1 MVPEPCFVSSGTL
14 LQRRVPLLEL
24 TAGTPPVFAS
34 VEYCL
39 SFPPK
44 TGDTVD
50 CRDSGGG
57 GGSGGRGRALT
68 HSRVV
73 VALPCHRHGEAYTA
87 IKAKT
92 TAARK
97 GNDRHDLVSA
107 NAIKAKTTAAG
118 KRNQTYMTLSAPQ
131 ATAKTTAPGKR
142 NDRHDLVSAT
152 SHCH

>member
-1 MVPEPCFVSSGTL
+1 M
-14 LQRRVPLLEL
+14 QRRVPLLEL
-24 TAGTPPVFAS
+24 TAGTPPPLFAS

-44 TGDTVD
+44 PGDTV
-50 CRDSGGG
+50 DSGGG
-57 GGSGGRGRALT
+57 GGGGGRGWTLT

-87 IKAKT
+87 IKVKT

-97 GNDRHDLVSA
+97 RNGRYDLVSA
-107 NAIKAKTTAAG
+107 TRHCHAGKAKTTAA
-118 KRNQTYMTLSAPQ
+118 
-131 ATAKTTAPGKR
+131 GKR

-152 SHCH
+152 AIKAKTAAVGKRNDRHDRVSATSHCHQGQDYGSRKKK